1 MDTTSFQS
9 DWVALNSD
17 WPALLVI
24 GLYVVIVLAVGG
36 NDHTADVD
44 GGPQDPER
52 PRLILGP
59 LVGGGGSSGP
69 FEPRAGVGALMA
81 EESGGLCVL
90 GCAARG
96 WV

>member
-1 MDTTSFQS
+1 MSRHPTSFQS

-24 GLYVVIVLAVGG
+24 GLYVVIVLAVWR

-52 PRLILGP
+52 PGLILGP
-59 LVGGGGSSGP
+59 SVEAAGHAALSSPGPAWERDGGGVCP
-69 FEPRAGVGALMA
+69 
-81 EESGGLCVL
+81 
-90 GCAARG
+90 GCARG